1 MKKTLIYII
10 VAAVLIGLAAWKI
23 ADNKKKQETEVKE
36 VAKQVDKINVNVI
49 TASRENIDTDYSAN
63 GTFIPKQETKQ
74 SSEISGRIV
83 NVLVR
88 EGSRVGAGQV
98 LATIKRDAI
107 EVDVTQA
114 QNTLQNAIID
124 NQRYENAF
132 KTGGVTKQQLDNSR
146 LQLKNA
152 QSALR
157 AQGVR
162 VNDTSVRA
170 GISGTINK
178 KRVEPGMVVAP
189 GTALFEI
196 VNINTLKLSVLVDES
211 QVGRIQ
217 IGQTVKINVNV
228 ITASRE
234 NIDTDYSAN
243 GTFIPKQ
250 ESKQSSEISGR
261 IVNVLVKEG
270 SRVGAGQVLATIKR
284 DAIEVDVSQ
293 AQNNLQNAIADNQR
307 YENAYKTGGVTKQQL
322 DNSRLQLKN
331 AQAAL
336 RAQGVRV
343 NDTSVRAGISGTINK
358 KMVEPGMVVAPG
370 TALFEIVNINT
381 LKLSVLVD
389 ESQVGRIQ
397 IGQTVKINVNVLPEE
412 SFSGRITFIAP
423 KSDASLNF
431 PVEIEVQNRGNLK
444 AGMYATAVFKTNHG
458 AETQNMLT
466 VPAEAFVN
474 GVSSGQLF
482 VVNNGTAKLIKV
494 TTGKVYGDK
503 VQILSGLNGGEQVI
517 TSGQINLDNGSK
529 INIVK

>member
-10 VAAVLIGLAAWKI
+10 VAAVLVGLAAYKI
-23 ADNKKKQETEVKE
+23 VDNKKKQEAEVKE
-36 VAKQVDKINVNVI
+36 VAKQVDKINVNVV
-49 TASRENIDTDYSAN
+49 TVSRQDVNTEYSAN
-63 GTFIPKQETKQ
+63 GTFIPKQESNQ
-74 SSEISGRIV
+74 SADIAGRVV
-83 NVLVR
+83 NVYVK
-88 EGSRVGAGQV
+88 EGSRVAAGQV

-114 QNTLQNAIID
+114 QNNLQNAII
-124 NQRYENAF
+124 
-132 KTGGVTKQQLDNSR
+132 
-146 LQLKNA
+146 
-152 QSALR
+152 
-157 AQGVR
+157 
-162 VNDTSVRA
+162 
-170 GISGTINK
+170 
-178 KRVEPGMVVAP
+178 
-189 GTALFEI
+189 
-196 VNINTLKLSVLVDES
+196 
-211 QVGRIQ
+211 
-217 IGQTVKINVNV
+217 
-228 ITASRE
+228 
-234 NIDTDYSAN
+234 
-243 GTFIPKQ
+243 
-250 ESKQSSEISGR
+250 
-261 IVNVLVKEG
+261 
-270 SRVGAGQVLATIKR
+270 
-284 DAIEVDVSQ
+284 
-293 AQNNLQNAIADNQR
+293 DNQR

-331 AQAAL
+331 AQSAV

-343 NDTSVRAGISGTINK
+343 NDTSVRAGISGMINK
-358 KMVEPGMVVAPG
+358 KMVEPGMVVATG
-370 TALFEIVNINT
+370 TALFEIVNINS

-397 IGQTVKINVNVLPEE
+397 IGQEVDINVNVLPDEK
-412 SFSGRITFIAP
+412 FTGIITFIAP

-444 AGMYATAVFKTNHG
+444 AGMYATALFKTNHG

-482 VVNNGTAKLIKV
+482 IVNNGTAKLIKV